1 MEKKYEKNMIFFW
14 KNYAMFKRDVIEN
27 FAEQSNNNYDE
38 YQNQQH
44 STAHTHTLAYGESN
58 ICFAFILFVW

>member
-1 MEKKYEKNMIFFW
+1 
-14 KNYAMFKRDVIEN
+14 MFKRDVIEN